1 MAANK
6 RGISPDLLIHPG
18 ETISDILEER
28 KITQKELAQ
37 RAGVSE
43 PFLSD
48 VIHGKKDIS
57 KKLAVGLEYALG
69 VPSSFWLNLQANYDA
84 EFLSL
89 HEEDTIQ
96 AEERNIYKNI
106 KSDLVIPDNLTQ
118 DQIIIWLRRYF
129 RVSSLVRLQEMAER
143 A

>member
-6 RGISPDLLIHPG
+6 LGISPDLLIHPG
-18 ETISDILEER
+18 ETISDILGER

-57 KKLAVGLEYALG
+57 KRLAVGLEYALG

-84 EFLSL
+84 EFLRL
-89 HEEDTIQ
+89 HEEATIQ
-96 AEERNIYKNI
+96 AEERNVYKSI
-106 KSDLVIPDNLTQ
+106 QSDLAIPANLTQ
-118 DQIIIWLRRYF
+118 DQIIIWLRRHF
-129 RVSSLVRLQEMAER
+129 KVSNLTHLQELTKKS
-143 A
+143 

>member
-1 MAANK
+1 MAASK

-28 KITQKELAQ
+28 KITQRELAQ

-84 EFLSL
+84 EFLSV
-89 HEEDTIQ
+89 HEEDTIR
-96 AEERNIYKNI
+96 AEERNICEKI
-106 KSDLVIPDNLTQ
+106 KSNLIIPENLTQ
-118 DQIIIWLRRYF
+118 EQIIIWLRRHF
-129 RVSSLVRLQEMAER
+129 GVSNLMCLQEI
-143 A
+143 

>member
-1 MAANK
+1 MVANK
-6 RGISPDLLIHPG
+6 HGISPDLLIHPG

-57 KKLAVGLEYALG
+57 KKLASGLEYALG
-69 VPSSFWLNLQANYDA
+69 VPSSFWLNLQANYDS

-96 AEERNIYKNI
+96 AEERNIYKSI
-106 KSDLVIPDNLTQ
+106 KSDVVIPDNLTQ
-118 DQIIIWLRRYF
+118 DQIIIWLRRHF
-129 RVSSLVRLQEMAER
+129 RVSSLVCLQELAER
-143 A
+143 T